1 MMLQFS
7 FLAICPLTLVFIF
20 HTTYRIYWTKM
31 WEVDENGQNHFAPH
45 ALIFVLPSCHG
56 FQMVLSL
63 LSIGYT
69 TMGTIGLFQ
78 MILTL
83 LLCMLDIVKLCCW
96 SNRKQQLY
104 DHLYKIFNFYFRWF
118 KIHWLP
124 SLNVSGSD
132 KNK

>member
-20 HTTYRIYWTKM
+20 HTTYCIYWTKM

-56 FQMVLSL
+56 FQMVFIYWLHHN
-63 LSIGYT
+63 GYNWVVSNDLEIII
-69 TMGTIGLFQ
+69 MYVRYCKIMLF
-78 MILTL
+78 
-83 LLCMLDIVKLCCW
+83 
-96 SNRKQQLY
+96 NRKQQLY